1 MTLSP
6 HDWMQAWVN
15 LLHLG
20 TFYGAD
26 VDAHCRKEL
35 GIGIA
40 EQDLIKQLA
49 INDGEITLSELA
61 RRVFLSK
68 AGMTKMIDRL
78 EGAGLVRR
86 VRSDADRRVISA
98 VLTAKG
104 EKTFQQSRKILRA
117 YVENNFRA
125 HLADKEVLELKHGL
139 TSLLQGLDRWE
150 DQQRHLRGEAHDK

>member
-1 MTLSP
+1 
-6 HDWMQAWVN
+6 MQAWVN
-15 LLHLG
+15 LLHAG

-26 VDAHCRKEL
+26 VDAHFRKEL

-49 INDGEITLSELA
+49 VNDGGITLSELA
-61 RRVFLSK
+61 RRVYLSR

-104 EKTFQQSRKILRA
+104 EKTFQRSRKVLHA
-117 YVENNFRA
+117 YVEANFRE
-125 HLADKEVLELKHGL
+125 HLSDKDVREIRDAL
-139 TSLLQGLDRWE
+139 TSLLKRLGRWE
-150 DQQRHLRGEAHDK
+150 VQQRHLKGEAHDE